1 MRYGTHIVLCV
12 PTRGPGKGSDHQ
24 ARWWCADACTS
35 PWSSPANGPTHRLGG
50 TRGVAVSS
58 ASLHPA
64 AAAAPPETTTT
75 APIASPSLHQPI
87 DVGSYGDASL
97 WCARPKD
104 AYGISTH
111 TFKSDWYVPYTSGPS
126 SPSSSPRSSYLVH
139 DPIQGSLL
147 PSVVPAVRPQEP
159 DETVP
164 DQPGRCRNQ
173 QRAARCERVTTPDLS
188 ARPDLVCSIR
198 AEGHLDVPHGPL
210 PATTR
215 ERRGLHFD
223 VGRRP
228 GPHLGLRTS
237 LPFHTT
243 HDRPWA

>member
-1 MRYGTHIVLCV
+1 MRPCGARDPRTPMASARTPSRATGTYLI
-12 PTRGPGKGSDHQ
+12 PP
-24 ARWWCADACTS
+24 ARRHHHHD
-35 PWSSPANGPTHRLGG
+35 PPNSSL
-50 TRGVAVSS
+50 
-58 ASLHPA
+58 
-64 AAAAPPETTTT
+64 
-75 APIASPSLHQPI
+75 
-87 DVGSYGDASL
+87 
-97 WCARPKD
+97 
-104 AYGISTH
+104 
-111 TFKSDWYVPYTSGPS
+111 F
-126 SPSSSPRSSYLVH
+126 H

-147 PSVVPAVRPQEP
+147 PSVVPTVRPQEP

-173 QRAARCERVTTPDLS
+173 QRAARCERVTTPDHPVS